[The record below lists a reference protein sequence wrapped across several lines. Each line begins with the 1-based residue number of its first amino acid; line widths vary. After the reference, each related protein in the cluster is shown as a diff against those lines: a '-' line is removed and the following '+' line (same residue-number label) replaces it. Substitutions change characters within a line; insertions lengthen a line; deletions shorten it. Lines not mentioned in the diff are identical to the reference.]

1 MPMTEAQKRA
11 FWTPETR
18 AYAERIRNVG
28 GANYTLGI
36 PGFNDVVRIGAYED
50 EELKKQRWLRY
61 KNTRNPA
68 PGFAQTA
75 AQILN
80 FIDDAQDLLF
90 TALALAWPLLRRL
103 PARLLP
109 GLGWILT
116 ANDILNLMT

>member
-1 MPMTEAQKRA
+1 MAVTEQDKSR

-18 AYAERIRNVG
+18 AYADRVRNVG
-28 GANYTLGI
+28 GANYTINI
-36 PGFNDVVRIGAYED
+36 PGIQDVVRIGAYED
-50 EELKKQRWLRY
+50 PDLKRQRWLRY

-68 PGFAQTA
+68 PGFAQSA

-103 PARLLP
+103 PLRMLP
-109 GLGWILT
+109 GLGWLLT
-116 ANDILNLMT
+116 INDILNLFT